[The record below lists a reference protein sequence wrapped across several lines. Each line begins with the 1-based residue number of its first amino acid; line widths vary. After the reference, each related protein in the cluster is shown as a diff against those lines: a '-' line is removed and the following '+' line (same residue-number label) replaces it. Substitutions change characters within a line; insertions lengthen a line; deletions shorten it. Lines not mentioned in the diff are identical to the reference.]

1 MRRILLMV
9 LRNIFFVPVYWYK
22 LCYHARHVDKYTE
35 EEHYKLLKYIDH
47 RANTSGNIHIEVHG
61 QENIPEQDGFM
72 FYPNHQGLY
81 DVLAIMEACPRPF
94 AVVAKKEVADVPFLK
109 QVFTCMKAYM
119 IDREDVRQSLQV
131 IVNVSNDVKNGRNF
145 LIFPEGTR
153 NKSEDPADLMEFHEG
168 SLKIAEKSG
177 CPVIPVAITG
187 TDDVFERHIP
197 WIRKSHVIIE
207 YGEPIYLKEL
217 PLDKKKF
224 PGAYTREII
233 SEMIKKQQQERAG
246 K

>member
-94 AVVAKKEVADVPFLK
+94 AVVAKKEVADVHFSSR
-109 QVFTCMKAYM
+109 Y
-119 IDREDVRQSLQV
+119 S
-131 IVNVSNDVKNGRNF
+131 
-145 LIFPEGTR
+145 
-153 NKSEDPADLMEFHEG
+153 PA
-168 SLKIAEKSG
+168 
-177 CPVIPVAITG
+177 
-187 TDDVFERHIP
+187 
-197 WIRKSHVIIE
+197 
-207 YGEPIYLKEL
+207 
-217 PLDKKKF
+217 
-224 PGAYTREII
+224 
-233 SEMIKKQQQERAG
+233 
-246 K
+246 

>member
-153 NKSEDPADLMEFHEG
+153 SRDGNELGEFKGG
-168 SLKIAEKSG
+168 SFKCAMKAK
-177 CPVIPVAITG
+177 CPIVPVAIIDSYKAFDTG
-187 TDDVFERHIP
+187 STENVNVQVH
-197 WIRKSHVIIE
+197 
-207 YGEPIYLKEL
+207 YLEPITYDEYKMLKTTEV
-217 PLDKKKF
+217 
-224 PGAYTREII
+224 AEIVK
-233 SEMIKKQQQERAG
+233 EKIKNTIDNYATC
-246 K
+246 

>member
-94 AVVAKKEVADVPFLK
+94 AGSSQKRSGRRTISQAGIHLYEG
-109 QVFTCMKAYM
+109 
-119 IDREDVRQSLQV
+119 IHDRPR
-131 IVNVSNDVKNGRNF
+131 RC
-145 LIFPEGTR
+145 
-153 NKSEDPADLMEFHEG
+153 A
-168 SLKIAEKSG
+168 
-177 CPVIPVAITG
+177 PVTAG
-187 TDDVFERHIP
+187 D
-197 WIRKSHVIIE
+197 RKC
-207 YGEPIYLKEL
+207 
-217 PLDKKKF
+217 
-224 PGAYTREII
+224 
-233 SEMIKKQQQERAG
+233 QQ
-246 K
+246 

>member
-81 DVLAIMEACPRPF
+81 DVLAIMEACPAP
-94 AVVAKKEVADVPFLK
+94 
-109 QVFTCMKAYM
+109 
-119 IDREDVRQSLQV
+119 VRGSRQKRS
-131 IVNVSNDVKNGRNF
+131 GRRTISQAGIH
-145 LIFPEGTR
+145 L
-153 NKSEDPADLMEFHEG
+153 HEG
-168 SLKIAEKSG
+168 IHDRPRRCASVTAG
-177 CPVIPVAITG
+177 
-187 TDDVFERHIP
+187 D
-197 WIRKSHVIIE
+197 RKC
-207 YGEPIYLKEL
+207 
-217 PLDKKKF
+217 
-224 PGAYTREII
+224 
-233 SEMIKKQQQERAG
+233 QQ
-246 K
+246 

>member
-145 LIFPEGTR
+145 LIFP
-153 NKSEDPADLMEFHEG
+153 
-168 SLKIAEKSG
+168 
-177 CPVIPVAITG
+177 
-187 TDDVFERHIP
+187 
-197 WIRKSHVIIE
+197 
-207 YGEPIYLKEL
+207 
-217 PLDKKKF
+217 
-224 PGAYTREII
+224 
-233 SEMIKKQQQERAG
+233 
-246 K
+246 